1 MGTLTLLLLASGLR
15 VAGIGYVSE
24 MRNANP
30 WDTMLYLGYACRRR
44 PRPWLRRYDAIIL
57 SATLV

>member
-44 PRPWLRRYDAIIL
+44 PRPWFRR
-57 SATLV
+57 